1 MGRAKPAKA
10 VKGAPPT
17 STGVREL
24 PYLARNPNQ
33 IAGGMWLVVQRSFC
47 GAIAVSRQ
55 VYMPGVTFAV
65 QRRYVSDFELAHW
78 THVPWSEET
87 TLQSFLLGIK
97 REAVEHGAQA
107 EAVQLL
113 GELSPFD
120 DKEMIIMAEKL
131 AKKGAAK
138 PAAKK
143 ETAAKPAKAA
153 APKKEAAADAGP
165 DKRKIAVLKKP
176 HGAREGTKRA
186 DLLDTIYKA
195 KTVQDAVDA
204 GVAKNDVAWAAREG
218 YISVA

>member
-1 MGRAKPAKA
+1 MAKRPKAAKA
-10 VKGAPPT
+10 ASTT
-17 STGVREL
+17 STAPAI
-24 PYLARNPNQ
+24 PYLVRDPNQ
-33 IAGGMWLVVQRSFC
+33 LAGGHWLVCAPTFC
-47 GAIAVSRQ
+47 GVVAVARC
-55 VYMPGVTFAV
+55 VYMPGVEMAV
-65 QRRYVSDFELAHW
+65 RKRVIMEWELPRF
-78 THVPWSEET
+78 TVVPWSEET

-143 ETAAKPAKAA
+143 EAASKPAKAA

-165 DKRKIAVLKKP
+165 DKRKILVLKKP

>member
-1 MGRAKPAKA
+1 MRAKRKPAPVA
-10 VKGAPPT
+10 T
-17 STGVREL
+17 STGVPEL

-33 IAGGMWLVVQRSFC
+33 IAGGLWLVVKRSFC

-55 VYMPGVTFAV
+55 VYMPGVTHAV
-65 QRRYVSDFELAHW
+65 QRRYVSDFELARW
-78 THVPWSEET
+78 TPVPWSKET

-97 REAVEHGAQA
+97 SEAVEHGAQA

-120 DKEMIIMAEKL
+120 DKEMKIMAEKL
-131 AKKGAAK
+131 SKPAGKPK

-143 ETAAKPAKAA
+143 ETAAKPAAAKKAS
-153 APKKEAAADAGP
+153 APAADAGP

-195 KTVQDAVDA
+195 KTVQDAVDS
-204 GVAKNDVAWAAREG
+204 GVAKNDIAWAAREG
-218 YISVA
+218 YIAVA